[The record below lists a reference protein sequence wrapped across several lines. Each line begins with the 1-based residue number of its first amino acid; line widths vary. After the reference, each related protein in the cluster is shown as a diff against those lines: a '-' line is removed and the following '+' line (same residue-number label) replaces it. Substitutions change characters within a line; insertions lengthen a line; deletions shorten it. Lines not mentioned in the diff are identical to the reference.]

1 MHRMHLHQR
10 SDRQEVRV
18 CVRLGTTARSND
30 NSSPPLEAF
39 GLPEVDLS
47 QFPRDTRSKGLT
59 VGARFLVD
67 TGMSADKHD
76 KSDQTVLHVASKEGR
91 TDIVKFILE
100 QGATMGKI
108 DKHGFVALGVAVLN
122 GKFDIAGQL
131 CKKMDIKTYRL
142 SDGAPL
148 LHWAIWKARLDVV
161 KFLVNNKVV
170 ISTKDNIGNTP
181 QYSISE
187 RSHVEVA
194 TLLVNSIGDV
204 DAKDDRH

>member
-10 SDRQEVRV
+10 SDQQEVRV

-30 NSSPPLEAF
+30 NPSPLEAF
-39 GLPEVDLS
+39 RLPEVDLS
-47 QFPRDTRSKGLT
+47 RFPRDTRSKGLT
-59 VGARFLVD
+59 VGARFLFEI
-67 TGMSADKHD
+67 GMGVDKHD

-91 TDIVKFILE
+91 ADIVKFILE